1 MPAENS
7 QKAAQAASLRDPFAA
22 AAGTTGARP
31 TTARAAFPRG
41 LFQPPG
47 GFRFGSDALLLAAL
61 AASLPGPR
69 AVDLGTGC
77 GAAGLGYL
85 LATADTAATVLG
97 LDREPA
103 MVAAAG
109 QNAASLGLA
118 ERFTGQVVD
127 VRRIRE
133 ADRLAPESCDLVM
146 CNPPYRDPG
155 SGRRPAGAARDAAR
169 FEVDG
174 SLTDF
179 AAAAAYL
186 LANKGL
192 FVCIHLA
199 ERLTHVAA
207 ALAARRLEIKRLLP
221 VAPRAAAPARQLLL
235 VARKNGGPGLV
246 LEPPLVLYAG
256 TGRETRLTDAALAFC
271 PFLARD
277 VAAGQAR

>member
-1 MPAENS
+1 MPADSSER
-7 QKAAQAASLRDPFAA
+7 AARN
-22 AAGTTGARP
+22 
-31 TTARAAFPRG
+31 AFPRG
-41 LFQPPG
+41 LFQPAS

-61 AASLPGPR
+61 AAGLPGAR

-85 LATADTAATVLG
+85 LATAETAATVLG
-97 LDREPA
+97 LDREAA
-103 MVAAAG
+103 MVAAAQ
-109 QNAASLGLA
+109 QNAATLGLA
-118 ERFTGQVVD
+118 ERFTAHVAD
-127 VRRIRE
+127 VRHIRE

-174 SLTDF
+174 SLADF

-186 LANKGL
+186 LVNKGL

-207 ALAARRLEIKRLLP
+207 ALAAHRLEIKRLLP
-221 VAPRAAAPARQLLL
+221 VAPRVDAPARQLLL
-235 VARKNGGPGLV
+235 VARKNGGPGLI
-246 LEPPLVLYAG
+246 LEPPLVIYAG

-271 PFLARD
+271 PFLAKD
-277 VAAGQAR
+277 VATGQPR

>member
-1 MPAENS
+1 MPADSSER
-7 QKAAQAASLRDPFAA
+7 AARN
-22 AAGTTGARP
+22 
-31 TTARAAFPRG
+31 AFPRG
-41 LFQPPG
+41 LFQPAS

-61 AASLPGPR
+61 AAGLPGTR

-85 LATADTAATVLG
+85 LATADPAATVLG
-97 LDREPA
+97 LDREAA

-109 QNAASLGLA
+109 QNAAALGLA
-118 ERFTGQVVD
+118 ERFTAHVAD
-127 VRRIRE
+127 VRHIRE
-133 ADRLAPESCDLVM
+133 ADRLAPESCDLVL

-174 SLTDF
+174 SLADF

-192 FVCIHLA
+192 FVCIPLA

-207 ALAARRLEIKRLLP
+207 ALAAHRLEIKRLLY
-221 VAPRAAAPARQLLL
+221 VAAIAFLGASLYVADPPTLPAKEAQSPREMTLASAEAQSM
-235 VARKNGGPGLV
+235 VARLAEASMIMRSTPIPQTLDYSGPRPEALF
-246 LEPPLVLYAG
+246 
-256 TGRETRLTDAALAFC
+256 GR
-271 PFLARD
+271 P
-277 VAAGQAR
+277 